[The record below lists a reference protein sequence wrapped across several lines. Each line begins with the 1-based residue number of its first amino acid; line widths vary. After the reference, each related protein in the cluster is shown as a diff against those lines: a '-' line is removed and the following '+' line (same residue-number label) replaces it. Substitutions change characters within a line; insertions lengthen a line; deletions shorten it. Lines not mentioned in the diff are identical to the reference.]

1 MVSLAALWLPVL
13 LSAVLVF
20 IASSIIH
27 MLLSWHA
34 SDWKKFPAEDAVL
47 DALRPFNLAPGDY
60 AAPRPQSTAEAN
72 TPEFK
77 AKAERGPRVLLTIM
91 GPSTSMGRSL
101 VLWFAYLLVV
111 SLFAGYVASIA
122 LGAGTPYLRVFRIT
136 STVAFAGY
144 VLALWQG
151 VVWYSRSVGYT
162 LKSSLDGLVYALL
175 TGGVFGWLWP

>member
-1 MVSLAALWLPVL
+1 MVSLAALWLPIL

-27 MLLSWHA
+27 MVLRYHS
-34 SDWKKFPAEDAVL
+34 SDLRKIPAEDAVL

-60 AAPRPQSTAEAN
+60 AAPRPHSMAEAN

-77 AKAERGPRVLLTIM
+77 AKIERGPRVLLTIT

-101 VLWFAYLLVV
+101 VLWFVYLLVV
-111 SLFAGYVASIA
+111 SLFAAYVAGLA
-122 LGAGTPYLRVFRIT
+122 LGADTPYLRVFRIT

-151 VVWYSRSVGYT
+151 VVWYSRDVGYT
-162 LKSSLDGLVYALL
+162 LKSTFDGLVYSLL